1 MITETT
7 RRPRSDAARNHQLI
21 VSAAVE
27 VFAEQGIDAGMEE
40 IAARAGV
47 GVGTVYRRF
56 PSKDALVD
64 ELVTLVV
71 SDLVTSG
78 EEALA
83 RTDGTG
89 LEMFL
94 RALGESFADH
104 RRYARLLLGQTRSDC
119 GASTVRRQIVEL
131 FDAAHR
137 ARTIGPDVRFGD
149 VMALVWGM
157 RGVVESS
164 GDVAPEAWKRYLD
177 VHLVGLRQSGQLS
190 ETPAITPAQITA
202 LAQNPRR

>member
-1 MITETT
+1 MIAETT

-21 VSAAVE
+21 VRAAVE
-27 VFAEQGIDAGMEE
+27 VFSAQGIDAGMEE

-56 PSKDALVD
+56 PSKDALID
-64 ELVTLVV
+64 ELITLVV
-71 SDLVTSG
+71 DDLVASG
-78 EEALA
+78 EQALA

-94 RALGESFADH
+94 RALGKSFADH

-119 GASTVRRQIVEL
+119 GASTVRRQIEDL

-137 ARTIGPDVRFGD
+137 AGTLGSDVRFGD
-149 VMALVWGM
+149 VMTLVWGM

-164 GDVAPEAWKRYLD
+164 GDIAPDAWKRYLD
-177 VHLVGLRQSGQLS
+177 VHLAGLRQAGPRSD
-190 ETPAITPAQITA
+190 TAAITPAQVAA
-202 LAQNPRR
+202 LARTRR